1 MQKIELQS
9 YNFKPAWQPP
19 HSTNLNARSEKK
31 TSTFL
36 LINNGISR
44 CELGIWGMIQS
55 SSKI

>member
-31 TSTFL
+31 TSAFL
-36 LINNGISR
+36 LINNGICR
-44 CELGIWGMIQS
+44 CELGI
-55 SSKI
+55 